1 MNTSTFLDFF
11 HQTACMLGEGAVIE
25 RLRRDTAF
33 ELNPHVVNSD
43 FIYYE
48 KKRAALATIFKE
60 YLDVGLKY
68 HLPLVLSTPT
78 WRASEQRIAEAGYAQ
93 KDVNGD
99 NYRFLDGLRQD
110 YGDYARKVPICGL
123 MSCRGDAY
131 NPAEALS
138 ASEAEDFH
146 RWQADRL
153 ARSGVDFLLAA
164 TLPAYTEALGLATAM
179 AATGT
184 PYIVSFVLRS
194 EGTLLDGTPLKE
206 AIAGID
212 KAVRPRPLAFMGN
225 CTHATFFKA
234 ALTHP
239 DHSSAMVR
247 ERMVG
252 LFANTAAHTPEE
264 LNNCDALVA
273 EDPVVFGKTVAD
285 LHRSLGMKI
294 LGGCCGTDQRHID
307 QLAQQLSTTD

>member
-1 MNTSTFLDFF
+1 
-11 HQTACMLGEGAVIE
+11 
-25 RLRRDTAF
+25 LRRDTAF

-43 FIYYE
+43 FIYDE
-48 KKRAALATIFKE
+48 QKRSALATIFKE
-60 YLDVGLKY
+60 YLDVGVKY

-99 NYRFLDGLRQD
+99 NYRFLDDLRQD
-110 YGDYARKVPICGL
+110 YGDYASQVLICGL

-131 NPAEALS
+131 SPAEALS
-138 ASEAEDFH
+138 TTEAEDFH
-146 RWQADRL
+146 GWQAHRL

-164 TLPAYTEALGLATAM
+164 TLPAYTEALGLASAM

-212 KAVRPRPLAFMGN
+212 KTASPKPLAFMGN

-239 DHSSAMVR
+239 DNASDMVR

-252 LFANTAAHTPEE
+252 LFANTAASTPEE
-264 LNNCDALVA
+264 LNNCDALVE
-273 EDPVVFGKTVAD
+273 EDPVIFGESVAE

-294 LGGCCGTDQRHID
+294 LGGCCGTDRRHID
-307 QLAQQLSTTD
+307 QLARQLASGG

>member
-1 MNTSTFLDFF
+1 MNHSSFLDFF
-11 HQTACMLGEGAVIE
+11 HQTPCILGEGAVIE
-25 RLRRDTAF
+25 RLRRDTDF

-43 FIYYE
+43 FIYDE
-48 KKRAALATIFKE
+48 KKRAALASIFKE
-60 YLDVGLKY
+60 YLDVGSKY

-78 WRASEQRIAEAGYAQ
+78 WRASEQRMAEAGYAH

-99 NYRFLDGLRQD
+99 NYRFLDDLRQG
-110 YGDYARKVPICGL
+110 YGDYAHRALICGL

-138 ASEAEDFH
+138 TAEAEDFH
-146 RWQADRL
+146 GWQADRL

-164 TLPAYTEALGLATAM
+164 TLPAYTEALGLAKAM
-179 AATGT
+179 AATNT

-194 EGTLLDGTPLKE
+194 EGTLLDGTPLKK

-212 KAVRPRPLAFMGN
+212 NAVSPRPLAFMGN

-239 DHSSAMVR
+239 DNASDMVR
-247 ERMVG
+247 ERVVG
-252 LFANTAAHTPEE
+252 LFANTAASTPEE
-264 LNNCDALVA
+264 LNNCNALVE
-273 EDPVVFGKTVAD
+273 EDPAVFGKTVAE
-285 LHRSLGMKI
+285 LYRSLGMKI

-307 QLAQQLSTTD
+307 QLAKQLSTTD

>member
-1 MNTSTFLDFF
+1 MKQSPFLEVF
-11 HQTACMLGEGAVIE
+11 HRVPLMLGEGAVIE
-25 RLRRDTAF
+25 RLRRDTDF

-43 FIYYE
+43 FVYDE
-48 KKRAALATIFKE
+48 RKRAALATIFKGYIE
-60 YLDVGLKY
+60 VGSKFN
-68 HLPLVLSTPT
+68 LPMVLSTPT

-99 NYRFLDGLRQD
+99 NCRFLDGLRQD
-110 YGDYARKVPICGL
+110 YGDYARKVFICGL

-138 ASEAEDFH
+138 TAEAEDFH
-146 RWQADRL
+146 GWQADRL

-164 TLPAYTEALGLATAM
+164 TLPAYSEALGLAAAM
-179 AATGT
+179 AASGA

-194 EGTLLDGTPLKE
+194 EGTLLDGTPLKK

-212 KAVRPRPLAFMGN
+212 GAISPRPLAFMGN
-225 CTHATFFKA
+225 CTHTTFFKA
-234 ALTHP
+234 ALTHSEN
-239 DHSSAMVR
+239 SSDMVR

-264 LNNCDALVA
+264 LNNCDALVE
-273 EDPVVFGKTVAD
+273 EDPVVFGETVAE

-307 QLAQQLSTTD
+307 QLAKQLSTID